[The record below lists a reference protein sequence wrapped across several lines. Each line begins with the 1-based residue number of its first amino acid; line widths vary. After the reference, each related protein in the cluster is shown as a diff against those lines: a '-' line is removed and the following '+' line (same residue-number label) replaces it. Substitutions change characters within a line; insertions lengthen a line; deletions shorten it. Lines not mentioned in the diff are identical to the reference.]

1 MAAAFSNT
9 VQAGNPH
16 SSVVAFVWLIALAG
30 RHTLVFIAFRTSEC
44 QSGRDDATQ
53 PPIVHARFKAA
64 PHHTMSAAVETEAQR
79 FIRENG
85 PAPRAVPELDEV
97 SPCA

>member
-1 MAAAFSNT
+1 M
-9 VQAGNPH
+9 
-16 SSVVAFVWLIALAG
+16 AFVWHLPLLAG
-30 RHTLVFIAFRTSEC
+30 TALVFIAFRTSEC

-64 PHHTMSAAVETEAQR
+64 PHHFMAAAVETEAQR

-97 SPCA
+97 SPSA